1 MNSKGAKFVL
11 TAVILALSF
20 LTLCVSSSRAQDAVS
35 ASAPDSNSLLIHR
48 PVATAHAS
56 SDETIRL
63 TVPKGTA
70 LQVVLD
76 KEVRIRKVGQS
87 VHGRVAEPVY
97 AFDKLVVPVG
107 TEVAGQITQLDGVSG
122 GKRTLDAL
130 NADFTPPRKV
140 QIKFDALELID
151 GRHIPIHTT
160 VTPGSGQVIQ
170 FVTAAGGEKRKG
182 AKSAASEKAEQAKK
196 EAKRQWDDAMKQVHE
211 PGKMRKIERYALAQL
226 PVHPQYIDVGTVYFA
241 ELDEPLDFGTEPLT
255 PEIAASINTLPPS
268 GSSVHVRLMTELS
281 SATAQ
286 KGEEFEAVL
295 SQPLF
300 DGNRLVLP
308 QGSRLKGFVVQGRAA
323 RRLSRNGQLRMEFH
337 ELILPDGIEQKV
349 EASLEG
355 VQSAKGQD
363 VRLDSEGGA
372 EANSP
377 KTRYLATGISVAL
390 AFASSHDSH
399 GDGDSRDGDVGGNTN
414 GRIAGGAGGFK
425 LVGIALGAFVHSQPL
440 GMAMGAYG
448 ASMSVYSHFIARGRD
463 LVFPKNTA
471 MEIAIGTRAPASSPK
486 SPKPADASTTK
497 Q

>member
-1 MNSKGAKFVL
+1 ML
-11 TAVILALSF
+11 
-20 LTLCVSSSRAQDAVS
+20 Q
-35 ASAPDSNSLLIHR
+35 
-48 PVATAHAS
+48 PVR
-56 SDETIRL
+56 TIPL

-70 LQVVLD
+70 VQVVLD
-76 KEVRIRKVGQS
+76 KEVRIQKVGQS

-107 TEVAGQITQLDGVSG
+107 TEVTGQITQLEGVSG
-122 GKRTLDAL
+122 GRRTLDAL

-140 QIKFDALELID
+140 QIKFDDLELTD

-170 FVTAAGGEKRKG
+170 FVTAGDGQKKKGVKG
-182 AKSAASEKAEQAKK
+182 AASAKVDQAKE

-211 PGKMRKIERYALAQL
+211 PGKMHKIRRYAVSQL
-226 PVHPQYIDVGTVYFA
+226 PIHPQYIDAGTVYFA
-241 ELDEPLDFGTEPLT
+241 ELEEPLDFGTEPLT
-255 PEIAASINTLPPS
+255 REIAASINTPPPP
-268 GSSVHVRLMTELS
+268 GSSVHVRLMTGLS

-286 KGEEFEAVL
+286 KGEEVEAVL

-308 QGSRLKGFVVQGRAA
+308 QGSRLKGSVVQVRPA
-323 RRLSRNGQLRMEFH
+323 RRLSRNGQLRMVFH
-337 ELILPDGIEQKV
+337 ELVLPDGIEQKV

-355 VQSAKGQD
+355 VQSGRGQD
-363 VRLDSEGGA
+363 VKLDSEGGA
-372 EANSP
+372 EANFP
-377 KTRYLATGISVAL
+377 KTRYIATGISVAL
-390 AFASSHDSH
+390 ALASSQG
-399 GDGDSRDGDVGGNTN
+399 GDRDAPDGGVGGNTN

-425 LVGIALGAFVHSQPL
+425 LVGIAMGAFVHSQPL

-448 ASMSVYSHFIARGRD
+448 ASMSIYSHFIARGRD

-471 MEIAIGTRAPASSPK
+471 MEIAIGTRAAASPPS
-486 SPKPADASTTK
+486 SPKPADASRRK

>member
-1 MNSKGAKFVL
+1 MTTGCLIS
-11 TAVILALSF
+11 AVF
-20 LTLCVSSSRAQDAVS
+20 LTCVCASSAQAQDAVS
-35 ASAPDSNSLLIHR
+35 ASAPASDSMLMHR
-48 PVATAHAS
+48 SVAGVDAS
-56 SDETIRL
+56 TNETIL
-63 TVPKGTA
+63 LAVPKGTA
-70 LQVVLD
+70 VQVVLD
-76 KEVRIRKVGQS
+76 KEVRIQKVGQS

-107 TEVAGQITQLDGVSG
+107 TEVTGQITQLEGSSG

-140 QIKFDALELID
+140 QIEFDDLELID

-170 FVTAAGGEKRKG
+170 FVTAADGEKKKG
-182 AKSAASEKAEQAKK
+182 VKGAASEKTDQAKE
-196 EAKRQWDDAMKQVHE
+196 EAKRQWVNAMKQVHE
-211 PGKMRKIERYALAQL
+211 SGKMHKIGRYAVAQL
-226 PVHPQYIDVGTVYFA
+226 PVHPQYIDAGTVYFA
-241 ELDEPLDFGTEPLT
+241 ELTEPLDFGTEPLT
-255 PEIAASINTLPPS
+255 PEIAASINTPPPP
-268 GSSVHVRLMTELS
+268 GSSVHVRLMTGLS

-286 KGEEFEAVL
+286 KGEEVEAVL

-308 QGSRLKGFVVQGRAA
+308 QGSRLKGSVVQVRPA
-323 RRLSRNGQLRMEFH
+323 RRLSRNGQLRMVFH
-337 ELILPDGIEQKV
+337 ELVLPNGVEQKV

-355 VQSAKGQD
+355 VQSGKGQD
-363 VRLDSEGGA
+363 VKLDPEGGA

-390 AFASSHDSH
+390 AFASSH
-399 GDGDSRDGDVGGNTN
+399 GDRDARDGDIGGNTN
-414 GRIAGGAGGFK
+414 SRLAGGVGGFK
-425 LVGIALGAFVHSQPL
+425 LVGIAIGAFVHSQPL

-471 MEIAIGTRAPASSPK
+471 MEIAIGTRASAPSPS
-486 SPKPADASTTK
+486 SPKPADASVTE